1 MRDFKMKFIDE
12 NKPPY
17 PSSFVR
23 WRKDIFNKHEVRN
36 KMKTDAY
43 TPENLRYH
51 NLYQN
56 TLVYLFIGALN
67 LHIAKIM

>member
-1 MRDFKMKFIDE
+1 MRDFKMEFIDE
-12 NKPPY
+12 NKLSD

-43 TPENLRYH
+43 TPENSRYPTL
-51 NLYQN
+51 NQN
-56 TLVYLFIGALN
+56 TFVYLTRS
-67 LHIAKIM
+67 M